1 MKSEIAS
8 TIERIFSIILI
19 LFGAILIATTLV
31 DIYQKATEEPLFVDL
46 IMVLALGV
54 LPLYFGLKLY
64 NRNK

>member
-1 MKSEIAS
+1 MKKEIAS

-19 LFGAILIATTLV
+19 LFGALNVAGTLV
-31 DIYQKATEEPLFVDL
+31 DIYQKTTEEPLFVDL

>member
-1 MKSEIAS
+1 MKKEIAS

-19 LFGAILIATTLV
+19 LFGALIVAGTLV
-31 DIYQKATEEPLFVDL
+31 DIYQKTTEEPLFVDL

>member
-1 MKSEIAS
+1 MKKEIAS
-8 TIERIFSIILI
+8 TIERIFSVILI
-19 LFGAILIATTLV
+19 LFGALIVASTLV
-31 DIYQKATEEPLFVDL
+31 DIYQKTTEEPLFVDL

>member
-1 MKSEIAS
+1 MKKEIAS

-19 LFGAILIATTLV
+19 LFGALIVASTLV
-31 DIYQKATEEPLFVDL
+31 DIYQKTTEEPLFVDL

>member
-31 DIYQKATEEPLFVDL
+31 DIYQKTTEEPLFVDL
-46 IMVLALGV
+46 VMVLALGV

>member
-1 MKSEIAS
+1 MKKEIAS

-19 LFGAILIATTLV
+19 LFGALIVAGTLV
-31 DIYQKATEEPLFVDL
+31 DIYQKTTEEPLFVDL
-46 IMVLALGV
+46 IMVLVLGV